1 MIYSFDHIALFSH
14 SFVHLLGTLYTKC
27 NFIYFSSTEHYE
39 ALGQQ
44 DKPNVDECIKN
55 KKGKQ

>member
-1 MIYSFDHIALFSH
+1 VIYSFDHIALFSH

-27 NFIYFSSTEHYE
+27 NLIYFSSTEVYE

-44 DKPNVDECIKN
+44 DKLNVYECIKN
-55 KKGKQ
+55 EKGKQ

>member
-1 MIYSFDHIALFSH
+1 VIYSFDHIALFSH
-14 SFVHLLGTLYTKC
+14 SFVHLLSTMYKKC
-27 NFIYFSSTEHYE
+27 NLIYFSSTEHYE

-44 DKPNVDECIKN
+44 DKLNVYECIKN

>member
-1 MIYSFDHIALFSH
+1 MSRDNTIICKMVPHCAC
-14 SFVHLLGTLYTKC
+14 VV
-27 NFIYFSSTEHYE
+27 IYFSSTEHYE

-44 DKPNVDECIKN
+44 DNPNVYECIKN

>member
-1 MIYSFDHIALFSH
+1 MYK
-14 SFVHLLGTLYTKC
+14 KC
-27 NFIYFSSTEHYE
+27 NLIYFSSTEHYE

-44 DKPNVDECIKN
+44 DKPNVYECIKN